1 MNFNGFQS
9 LVDRIE
15 YELDAVL
22 GLRSPKV
29 AKLFLS
35 STTLRLD
42 LPDFLTSASFSRLV
56 RLVKEV

>member
-22 GLRSPKV
+22 GLGSPKV
-29 AKLFLS
+29 AKLFS
-35 STTLRLD
+35 RRLWRC
-42 LPDFLTSASFSRLV
+42 DFFAGVFDHGKFFQVSDV
-56 RLVKEV
+56 RLRA